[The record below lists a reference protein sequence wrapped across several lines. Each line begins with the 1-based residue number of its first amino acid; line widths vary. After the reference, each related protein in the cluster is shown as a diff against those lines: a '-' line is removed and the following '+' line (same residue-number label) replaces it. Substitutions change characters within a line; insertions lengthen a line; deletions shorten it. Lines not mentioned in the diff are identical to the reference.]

1 MIIFTEFKCFLWRTK
16 MNILVINC
24 GSSSLKYQIIETDK
38 EELICKGLIELS
50 GDTSTFSYTKTG
62 SDKITKNV
70 PLADHTAGV
79 ELIIKTITDP
89 EIGCIKDLSEIGA
102 VGHRMVHGGEDFAS
116 SALVTDEVMAACRAN
131 SDLAPIHNPA
141 NIAGIEACKK
151 VMPDIPMA
159 VVFDTAFHQTM
170 PPEAYLYAIPY
181 EYYTDFKV
189 RKYGFHGTSH
199 LYVSQ
204 EAAKVLGKK
213 PEEVKVI
220 TVHIGNGGSCAAV
233 ENGKC
238 VDTSMGLTPIDG
250 LVMGTRCGDIDP
262 SVVTHLMH
270 KLNVSADE
278 VLNILNKKS
287 GFLGISG
294 VSNDCRFVEEAAE
307 KGNER
312 ADLAM
317 KMFIRRVKGYIGK
330 YMALMNGADAI
341 VFTAG
346 IGENDASVR
355 KAVCDGLTNLGFKI
369 DDAKNKA
376 KETVISADD
385 SAVKILL
392 IPTNE
397 ELVIARD
404 TARLVSEK

>member
-1 MIIFTEFKCFLWRTK
+1 

-50 GDTSTFSYTKTG
+50 GDTSTFAYTKTG
-62 SDKITKNV
+62 CEKIKKTV

-116 SALVTDEVMAACRAN
+116 SVLVNDEVLAACRAN
-131 SDLAPIHNPA
+131 ADLAPIHNPA

-151 VMPDIPMA
+151 VMPDVPMA

-181 EYYTDFKV
+181 EYYTDYKI

-199 LYVSQ
+199 LFVSQ
-204 EAAKVLGKK
+204 EAARVLGKK

-220 TVHIGNGGSCAAV
+220 TCHIGNGGSCAAV
-233 ENGKC
+233 EYGKC
-238 VDTSMGLTPIDG
+238 IDTSMGLTPIDG

-270 KLNVSADE
+270 KLNISADE
-278 VLNILNKKS
+278 VLDILNKKS
-287 GFLGISG
+287 GFLGVSG
-294 VSNDCRFVEEAAE
+294 VSNDCRFVEEAAYE
-307 KGNER
+307 GNER
-312 ADLAM
+312 AAIAM
-317 KMFIRRVKGYIGK
+317 RLFSRRVRGYIGN
-330 YMALMNGADAI
+330 YLAQLNGADAL

-346 IGENDASVR
+346 IGENDATVR
-355 KAVCDGLTNLGFKI
+355 ADICEGLTNLGFKI
-369 DDAKNKA
+369 DPERNHNR
-376 KETVISADD
+376 ETIISTDD
-385 SAVKILL
+385 SEVTIML

-404 TARLVSEK
+404 TARLVSEM

>member
-1 MIIFTEFKCFLWRTK
+1 

-50 GDTSTFSYTKTG
+50 GDTSTFAYTKTG
-62 SDKITKNV
+62 CDKIKKTV

-116 SALVTDEVMAACRAN
+116 SVLVNDEVLAACRAN
-131 SDLAPIHNPA
+131 ADLAPIHNPA

-151 VMPDIPMA
+151 VMPDVPMA

-181 EYYTDFKV
+181 EYYTDYKI

-199 LYVSQ
+199 LFVSQ
-204 EAAKVLGKK
+204 EAARVLGKK

-220 TVHIGNGGSCAAV
+220 TCHIGNGGSCAAV
-233 ENGKC
+233 EYGKC
-238 VDTSMGLTPIDG
+238 IDTSMGLTPIDG

-262 SVVTHLMH
+262 SVVTYLMH
-270 KLNVSADE
+270 KLNISADE
-278 VLNILNKKS
+278 VLDILNKKS
-287 GFLGISG
+287 GFLGVSG
-294 VSNDCRFVEEAAE
+294 VSNDCRFVEEAAYE
-307 KGNER
+307 GNER
-312 ADLAM
+312 AAIAM
-317 KMFIRRVKGYIGK
+317 RLFSRRVRGYIGN
-330 YMALMNGADAI
+330 YLAQLNGADAL

-346 IGENDASVR
+346 IGENDATVR
-355 KAVCDGLTNLGFKI
+355 ADICEGLTNLGFKI
-369 DDAKNKA
+369 DPERNHNR
-376 KETVISADD
+376 ETIISTDD
-385 SAVKILL
+385 SEVTIML

-404 TARLVSEK
+404 TARLVSEM

>member
-1 MIIFTEFKCFLWRTK
+1 

-50 GDTSTFSYTKTG
+50 GDTSTFAYTKTG
-62 SDKITKNV
+62 CDKIKKTV

-116 SALVTDEVMAACRAN
+116 SVLVNEEVLAACRAN
-131 SDLAPIHNPA
+131 ADLAPIHNPA

-151 VMPDIPMA
+151 VMPDVPMA

-181 EYYTDFKV
+181 EYYTDYKI

-199 LYVSQ
+199 LFVSQ
-204 EAAKVLGKK
+204 EAARVLGKK

-220 TVHIGNGGSCAAV
+220 TCHIGNGGSCAAV
-233 ENGKC
+233 EYGKC
-238 VDTSMGLTPIDG
+238 IDTSMGLTPIDG

-270 KLNVSADE
+270 KLNISADE
-278 VLNILNKKS
+278 VLDILNKKS
-287 GFLGISG
+287 GFLGVSG
-294 VSNDCRFVEEAAE
+294 VSNDCRFVEEAAYE
-307 KGNER
+307 GNER
-312 ADLAM
+312 AAIAM
-317 KMFIRRVKGYIGK
+317 RLFSRRVRGYIGN
-330 YMALMNGADAI
+330 YLAQLNGADAL

-346 IGENDASVR
+346 IGENDATVR
-355 KAVCDGLTNLGFKI
+355 ADICEGLTNLGFKI
-369 DDAKNKA
+369 DPERNHNR
-376 KETVISADD
+376 ETIISTDD
-385 SAVKILL
+385 SEVTIML

-404 TARLVSEK
+404 TARLVSEM

>member
-1 MIIFTEFKCFLWRTK
+1 

-50 GDTSTFSYTKTG
+50 GDTSTFAYTKTG
-62 SDKITKNV
+62 CDKIKKTV

-116 SALVTDEVMAACRAN
+116 SVLVNEEVLAACRAN
-131 SDLAPIHNPA
+131 ADLAPIHNPA

-151 VMPDIPMA
+151 VMPDVPMA

-181 EYYTDFKV
+181 EYYTDYKI

-199 LYVSQ
+199 LFVSQ
-204 EAAKVLGKK
+204 EAARVLGKK

-220 TVHIGNGGSCAAV
+220 TCHIGNGGSCAAV
-233 ENGKC
+233 EYGKC
-238 VDTSMGLTPIDG
+238 IDTSMG

-270 KLNVSADE
+270 KLNISADE
-278 VLNILNKKS
+278 VLDILNKKS
-287 GFLGISG
+287 GFLGVSG
-294 VSNDCRFVEEAAE
+294 VSNDCRFVEEAAYE
-307 KGNER
+307 GNER
-312 ADLAM
+312 AAIAM
-317 KMFIRRVKGYIGK
+317 RLFSRRVRGYIGN
-330 YMALMNGADAI
+330 YLAQLNGADAL

-346 IGENDASVR
+346 IGENDATVR
-355 KAVCDGLTNLGFKI
+355 ADICEGLTNLGFKI
-369 DDAKNKA
+369 DPERNHNR
-376 KETVISADD
+376 ETIISTDD
-385 SAVKILL
+385 SEVTIML

-404 TARLVSEK
+404 TARLVSEM

>member
-1 MIIFTEFKCFLWRTK
+1 

-24 GSSSLKYQIIETDK
+24 GSSSLKYQIIETEK

-50 GDTSTFSYTKTG
+50 GDTSTFAYTKTG
-62 SDKITKNV
+62 CDKIKKTV

-89 EIGCIKDLSEIGA
+89 EVGCIKDLSEIGA

-116 SALVTDEVMAACRAN
+116 SALVTDEVMEACRAN
-131 SDLAPIHNPA
+131 ADLAPIHNPA

-151 VMPDIPMA
+151 VMPDVPMA

-181 EYYTDFKV
+181 EYYTDYKI

-199 LYVSQ
+199 LFVSQ

-220 TVHIGNGGSCAAV
+220 TCHIGNGGSCAAV
-233 ENGKC
+233 EYGKC
-238 VDTSMGLTPIDG
+238 IDTSMGLTPIDG

-278 VLNILNKKS
+278 VLDILNKKS
-287 GFLGISG
+287 GFLGVSG
-294 VSNDCRFVEEAAE
+294 VSNDCRFVEEAAAE
-307 KGNER
+307 GNER
-312 ADLAM
+312 AALAM
-317 KMFIRRVKGYIGK
+317 KLFTRRVRGYIGN
-330 YMALMNGADAI
+330 YLAQLNGADAL

-346 IGENDASVR
+346 IGENDANVR
-355 KAVCDGLTNLGFKI
+355 ADICEGLTNLGFKI
-369 DDAKNKA
+369 DPERNHNR
-376 KETVISADD
+376 ETIISTDD
-385 SAVKILL
+385 SEVTIML

-404 TARLVSEK
+404 TAKLVSEM

>member
-1 MIIFTEFKCFLWRTK
+1 

-50 GDTSTFSYTKTG
+50 GDTSTFAYTKTG
-62 SDKITKNV
+62 CDKIKTTV

-116 SALVTDEVMAACRAN
+116 SVLVNEEVLAACRAN
-131 SDLAPIHNPA
+131 ADLAPIHNPA

-151 VMPDIPMA
+151 VMPDVPMA

-181 EYYTDFKV
+181 EYYTDYKI

-199 LYVSQ
+199 LFVSQ

-220 TVHIGNGGSCAAV
+220 TCHIGNGGSCAAV
-233 ENGKC
+233 EYGKC
-238 VDTSMGLTPIDG
+238 IDTSMGLTPIDG

-270 KLNVSADE
+270 KLNISADE
-278 VLNILNKKS
+278 VLDILNKKS
-287 GFLGISG
+287 GFLGVSG
-294 VSNDCRFVEEAAE
+294 VSNDCRFVEEAAYE
-307 KGNER
+307 GNER
-312 ADLAM
+312 AAIAM
-317 KMFIRRVKGYIGK
+317 RLFSRRVRGYIGN
-330 YMALMNGADAI
+330 YLAQLNGADAL

-346 IGENDASVR
+346 IGENDATVR
-355 KAVCDGLTNLGFKI
+355 ADICEGLTNLGFKI
-369 DDAKNKA
+369 DPERNHNR
-376 KETVISADD
+376 ETIISTDD
-385 SAVKILL
+385 SEVTIML

-404 TARLVSEK
+404 TARLVSEM

>member
-1 MIIFTEFKCFLWRTK
+1 

-50 GDTSTFSYTKTG
+50 GDTSTFAYTKTG
-62 SDKITKNV
+62 CDKIKKTV

-116 SALVTDEVMAACRAN
+116 SVLVNDEVLAACRAN
-131 SDLAPIHNPA
+131 ADLAPIHNPA

-151 VMPDIPMA
+151 VMPDVPMA

-181 EYYTDFKV
+181 EYYTDYKI

-199 LYVSQ
+199 LFVSQ
-204 EAAKVLGKK
+204 EAARVLGKK

-220 TVHIGNGGSCAAV
+220 TCHIGNGGSCAAV
-233 ENGKC
+233 EYGKC
-238 VDTSMGLTPIDG
+238 IDTSMGLTPIDG
-250 LVMGTRCGDIDP
+250 LVMGIRCGDIDP
-262 SVVTHLMH
+262 SVVTYLMH
-270 KLNVSADE
+270 KLNISADE
-278 VLNILNKKS
+278 VLDILNKKS
-287 GFLGISG
+287 GFLGVSG
-294 VSNDCRFVEEAAE
+294 VSNDCRFVEEAAYE
-307 KGNER
+307 GNER
-312 ADLAM
+312 AAIAM
-317 KMFIRRVKGYIGK
+317 RLFSRRVRGYIGN
-330 YMALMNGADAI
+330 YLAQLNGADAL

-346 IGENDASVR
+346 IGENDATVR
-355 KAVCDGLTNLGFKI
+355 ADICEGLTNLGFKI
-369 DDAKNKA
+369 DPERNHNR
-376 KETVISADD
+376 ETIISTDD
-385 SAVKILL
+385 SEVTIML

-404 TARLVSEK
+404 TARLVSEM

>member
-1 MIIFTEFKCFLWRTK
+1 

-24 GSSSLKYQIIETDK
+24 GSSSLKYQIIETEK

-50 GDTSTFSYTKTG
+50 GDTSTFAYTKTG
-62 SDKITKNV
+62 CDKIKKTV

-89 EIGCIKDLSEIGA
+89 EVGCIKDLSEIGA

-116 SALVTDEVMAACRAN
+116 SALVTDEVMEACRAN
-131 SDLAPIHNPA
+131 ADLAPIHNPA

-151 VMPDIPMA
+151 VMPDVPMA

-181 EYYTDFKV
+181 EYYTDYKI

-199 LYVSQ
+199 LFVSQ

-220 TVHIGNGGSCAAV
+220 TCHIGNGGSCAAV
-233 ENGKC
+233 EYGKC

-270 KLNVSADE
+270 KLNISADE
-278 VLNILNKKS
+278 VLDILNKKS

-294 VSNDCRFVEEAAE
+294 VSNDCRFVEEAAAE
-307 KGNER
+307 GNER
-312 ADLAM
+312 AALAM
-317 KMFIRRVKGYIGK
+317 KLFTRRVRGYIGN
-330 YMALMNGADAI
+330 YLAQLNGTDAL

-346 IGENDASVR
+346 IGENDANVR
-355 KAVCDGLTNLGFKI
+355 ADICEGLTNLGFKI
-369 DDAKNKA
+369 DPERNHNR
-376 KETVISADD
+376 ETIISTDD
-385 SAVKILL
+385 SEVTIML

-397 ELVIARD
+397 ELIIARD
-404 TARLVSEK
+404 TAKLVSEM

>member
-1 MIIFTEFKCFLWRTK
+1 

-50 GDTSTFSYTKTG
+50 GDTSTFAYTKTG
-62 SDKITKNV
+62 CDKIKQTV
-70 PLADHTAGV
+70 PLADHTEGV

-89 EIGCIKDLSEIGA
+89 EVGCIKDLSEIGA
-102 VGHRMVHGGEDFAS
+102 VGHRMVHGGEDFAT
-116 SALVTDEVMAACRAN
+116 SALVTDEVMAACVAN

-151 VMPDIPMA
+151 VMPDVPMA

-181 EYYTDFKV
+181 EYYKEFKI

-199 LYVSQ
+199 LFVSQ

-220 TVHIGNGGSCAAV
+220 TCHIGNGGSCAAV
-233 ENGKC
+233 EYGKC
-238 VDTSMGLTPIDG
+238 IDTSMGLTPIDG
-250 LVMGTRCGDIDP
+250 LVMGTRCGTIDP

-270 KLNVSADE
+270 KLNISAEE
-278 VLNILNKKS
+278 VLDILNKKS
-287 GFLGISG
+287 GFLGVSG
-294 VSNDCRFVEEAAE
+294 VSNDCRFVEEAAHE
-307 KGNER
+307 GNER

-317 KMFIRRVKGYIGK
+317 KLFVRRVKAYIGE
-330 YMALMNGADAI
+330 YLAQLNGADAL

-346 IGENDASVR
+346 IGENDAEVR
-355 KAVCDGLTNLGFKI
+355 ANICEGLTNLGFKI
-369 DDAKNKA
+369 DPARNEA
-376 KETVISADD
+376 KETIISADD
-385 SAVKILL
+385 SEVTIML

>member
-1 MIIFTEFKCFLWRTK
+1 

-50 GDTSTFSYTKTG
+50 GDTSTFAYTKTG
-62 SDKITKNV
+62 CDKIKKTV

-116 SALVTDEVMAACRAN
+116 SVLVNEEVLAACRAN
-131 SDLAPIHNPA
+131 ADLAPIHNPA

-151 VMPDIPMA
+151 VMPDVPMA

-181 EYYTDFKV
+181 EYYTDYKI

-199 LYVSQ
+199 LFVSQ
-204 EAAKVLGKK
+204 EAARVLGKK

-220 TVHIGNGGSCAAV
+220 TCHIGNGGSCAAV
-233 ENGKC
+233 EYGKC
-238 VDTSMGLTPIDG
+238 IDTSMGLTPIDG

-262 SVVTHLMH
+262 SVVTYLMH
-270 KLNVSADE
+270 KLNISADE
-278 VLNILNKKS
+278 VLDILNKKS
-287 GFLGISG
+287 GFLGVSG
-294 VSNDCRFVEEAAE
+294 VSNDCRFVEEAAYE
-307 KGNER
+307 GNER
-312 ADLAM
+312 AAIAM
-317 KMFIRRVKGYIGK
+317 RLFSRRVRGYIGN
-330 YMALMNGADAI
+330 YLAQLNGADAL

-346 IGENDASVR
+346 IGENDATVR
-355 KAVCDGLTNLGFKI
+355 ADICEGLTNLGFKI
-369 DDAKNKA
+369 DPERNHNR
-376 KETVISADD
+376 ETIISTDD
-385 SAVKILL
+385 SEVTIML

-404 TARLVSEK
+404 TARLVSEM

>member
-1 MIIFTEFKCFLWRTK
+1 

-50 GDTSTFSYTKTG
+50 GDTSTLAYTKTG
-62 SDKITKNV
+62 CDKIKKTV

-116 SALVTDEVMAACRAN
+116 SVLVNEEVLAAC
-131 SDLAPIHNPA
+131 LAPIHNPA

-151 VMPDIPMA
+151 VMPDVPMA

-181 EYYTDFKV
+181 EYYTDYKI

-199 LYVSQ
+199 LFVSQ
-204 EAAKVLGKK
+204 EAARVLGKK

-220 TVHIGNGGSCAAV
+220 TCHIGNGGSCAAV
-233 ENGKC
+233 EYGKC
-238 VDTSMGLTPIDG
+238 IDTSMGLTPIDG

-262 SVVTHLMH
+262 SVVTYLMH
-270 KLNVSADE
+270 KLNISADE
-278 VLNILNKKS
+278 VLDILNKKS
-287 GFLGISG
+287 GFLGVSG
-294 VSNDCRFVEEAAE
+294 VSNDCRFVEEAADE
-307 KGNER
+307 GNDR
-312 ADLAM
+312 AAIAM
-317 KMFIRRVKGYIGK
+317 RLFSRRVKGYIGN
-330 YMALMNGADAI
+330 YLAQLNGADAL

-346 IGENDASVR
+346 IGENDATVR
-355 KAVCDGLTNLGFKI
+355 ADICEGLTNLGFKI
-369 DDAKNKA
+369 DPERNHNR
-376 KETVISADD
+376 ETIISTDD
-385 SAVKILL
+385 SEVTIML

-404 TARLVSEK
+404 TARLVSEM

>member
-1 MIIFTEFKCFLWRTK
+1 

>member
-1 MIIFTEFKCFLWRTK
+1 

-50 GDTSTFSYTKTG
+50 GDTSTFAYTKTG
-62 SDKITKNV
+62 CDKIKKTV

-116 SALVTDEVMAACRAN
+116 SVLVNEEVLAACRAN
-131 SDLAPIHNPA
+131 ADLAPIHNPA

-151 VMPDIPMA
+151 VMPDVPMA

-181 EYYTDFKV
+181 EYYTDYKI

-199 LYVSQ
+199 LFVSQ

-220 TVHIGNGGSCAAV
+220 TCHIGNGGSCAAV
-233 ENGKC
+233 EYGKC
-238 VDTSMGLTPIDG
+238 IDTSMGLTPIDG

-270 KLNVSADE
+270 KLNISADE
-278 VLNILNKKS
+278 VLDILNKKS
-287 GFLGISG
+287 GFLGVSG
-294 VSNDCRFVEEAAE
+294 VSNDCRFVEEAAYE
-307 KGNER
+307 GNER
-312 ADLAM
+312 AAIAM
-317 KMFIRRVKGYIGK
+317 RLFSRRVRGYIVN
-330 YMALMNGADAI
+330 YLAQLNGADAL

-346 IGENDASVR
+346 IGENDATVR
-355 KAVCDGLTNLGFKI
+355 ADICEGLTNLGFKI
-369 DDAKNKA
+369 DPERNHNR
-376 KETVISADD
+376 ETIISTDD
-385 SAVKILL
+385 SEVTIML

-404 TARLVSEK
+404 TARLVSEM